1 MFRRPTILVFASLS
15 LALSTACK
23 KKTTPVE
30 NGIAQQILHVGNGL
44 ELQELDPHIITGIS
58 EIKTLSALFEGLV
71 GQAPEDLSPVS
82 GLASSWEVSDD
93 GKTYTFHLREGLT
106 WNNQTPLSARDFSF
120 SFKRMLNPKLGAANA
135 YLLFVLKNA
144 RSYFEGKVA
153 WSEVGVRVENDRKL
167 ILELENPTPYFLRLL
182 SHPAWYPV
190 PEKVLSQFGD
200 PLGRATG
207 WTRAGNLVSSGA
219 FQLVDWR
226 INERLQLVRNPHYW
240 DNDTTRLE
248 EIYFYPTE
256 NREAEE
262 RAYRGGQLHIT
273 EAMPTS
279 QVKHYRDKEDPALQI
294 DPYLGTYY
302 LQLNTRTKPL
312 DDPRVRRALSLVINR
327 NLITEKITQG
337 GQQPAWHFTPP
348 ETAGYTVPMSGSEN
362 EAQAKRLLN
371 EAGFPNGEN
380 FPKLTY
386 LYNTSENHKAIAE
399 AIQHT
404 WQSSLGIQIEL
415 INQEWKVYTQ
425 SRESGEF
432 DILRASWVADYEDPI
447 SFLDVMSSKSG
458 NNFTGWTSPNY
469 DQLLEQSHSSANQA
483 VRYDLLGKAEELLV
497 EEQPIIPLYFYT
509 SVYLKHPAVKNY
521 YPTLLNHHPWKHVYL
536 GTEN

>member
-1 MFRRPTILVFASLS
+1 MFRSPAILVFASLS
-15 LALSTACK
+15 LILSTACK

-30 NGIAQQILHVGNGL
+30 NGITQQILHVGNGL

-71 GQAPEDLSPVS
+71 GQAPEDLSPAP
-82 GLASSWEVSDD
+82 GLASSWDISDD

-106 WNNQTPLSARDFSF
+106 WSNQTPLTASDFSF

-144 RSYFEGKVA
+144 QSYYEGNAA
-153 WSEVGVRVENDRKL
+153 WSEVGVRVENDRTL

-190 PEKVLSQFGD
+190 PENVLNQFGD
-200 PLGRATG
+200 PFGRATG
-207 WTRAGNLVSSGA
+207 WTRAGTLVSSGA

-226 INERLQLVRNPHYW
+226 INERLQMVRNPHYW

-279 QVKHYRDKEDPALQI
+279 QVKHYREQNDPALQI

-302 LQLNTRTKPL
+302 LQLNTHTKPL
-312 DDPRVRRALSLVINR
+312 DDPRVRKALSLVINR

-337 GQQPAWHFTPP
+337 GQKPAWHFTPP
-348 ETAGYTVPMSGSEN
+348 DTAGYTPPISGPEN
-362 EAQAKRLLN
+362 EVEAKRLLN

-425 SRESGEF
+425 SRESGQF
-432 DILRASWVADYEDPI
+432 DILRSSWVADYEDPI

-458 NNFTGWTSPNY
+458 NNFTGWTSQDY
-469 DQLLEQSHSSANQA
+469 DRLLDQSHGSTNQA
-483 VRYDLLGKAEELLV
+483 ARYELLGMAEELLIK
-497 EEQPIIPLYFYT
+497 EQPIIPLYFYT

-521 YPTLLNHHPWKHVYL
+521 YPTLLNYHPWKHVYL